1 MSSSDILSLVSLF
14 FSAFAFVVA
23 LLTYVYTVALGPRL
37 KLLFGEELALHYS
50 EDDVLYIWSNFAF
63 FNEGAKPGAI
73 VELVGAILSKNRSEQ
88 LRWDSFVV
96 NKNSRGPGEVPLKLF
111 HNEGRPETVV
121 VTGRG
126 IETKGIQLSTDKP
139 FELTK
144 GCYRLE
150 LQGLVGPKLTK
161 WCKVEADLD
170 ITSEG
175 IDFLS
180 RYGKVKKGTFG
191 HSLHMRRKKQPKQNF
206 TSRLLRPLIPIF
218 EPVSES

>member
-1 MSSSDILSLVSLF
+1 M
-14 FSAFAFVVA
+14 
-23 LLTYVYTVALGPRL
+23 YTVALGPRL

-50 EDDVLYIWSNFAF
+50 NDDVLYIWSNFAF

-73 VELVGAILSKNRSEQ
+73 VELAGTISFNNRSEQ

-96 NKNSRGPGEVPLKLF
+96 NKNVREPGEVPLKLF
-111 HNEGRPETVV
+111 HNEGQPETIV

-139 FELTK
+139 FVLTK

-161 WCKVEADLD
+161 WCKVETDLE
-170 ITSEG
+170 ITSES
-175 IDFLS
+175 IDHLR
-180 RYGKVKKGTFG
+180 RYGKVNSEGTYEY
-191 HSLHMRRKKQPKQNF
+191 SLHMRRQKQPEKNF
-206 TSRLLRPLIPIF
+206 TSRLFRPIIPVF
-218 EPVSES
+218 EPIIES